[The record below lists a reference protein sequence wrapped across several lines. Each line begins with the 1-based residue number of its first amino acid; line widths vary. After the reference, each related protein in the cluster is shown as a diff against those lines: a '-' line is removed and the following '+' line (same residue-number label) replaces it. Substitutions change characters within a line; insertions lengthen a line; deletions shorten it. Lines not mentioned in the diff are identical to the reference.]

1 MPLIHMHVSIGNYSQ
16 RLIQKS
22 FFLVLFFILPLVA
35 CPLWGQVVQ
44 KKQLVSSDYYGWG
57 KIIIDKVSPDE
68 KWVCYKM
75 EYEKGGDT
83 LFIRNHFSHKSYS
96 FPKGRNGFF
105 AGNKFICKIDK
116 GITIVDLKTAFRE
129 NLSDV
134 DRYSY
139 NQQTEQLIFL
149 LADKEANKKLV
160 IRSFKNST
168 IREIKDVT
176 DFSLSPSGNHLAYF
190 SNDNKT
196 SFVSQINLKSQEGP
210 KLIALNKKGN
220 FMGFTW
226 NKNGNALAFY
236 QQDRNMKI
244 NALIYYLSKEDK
256 LYKLD
261 SASAV
266 GFPKNTD
273 IIYENLN
280 GIFISDD
287 AEKVFFSIRNQEEI
301 IYKSHQSD
309 VEIWNGNDKWTYL
322 QEKNFG
328 NFENGPK
335 TVMWI
340 PKTNYF
346 SAVTSNEFP
355 KVILSGNY
363 KFAIISNPK
372 QYEPQFDF
380 NGPRDYYLLDL
391 STFQKSLL
399 LQRQSYDHK
408 NLIASPK
415 GKSFAYF
422 SENNWW
428 VYNFEEEKH
437 INLTTSLGVKFTAK
451 LHDLQ
456 IESICGSPG
465 WTVDDNE
472 LVFYDKYDIWTVSTS
487 GNETRRLT
495 RGKEEKIRFRIA
507 DMPNKNIDNYI
518 YDGLISREID
528 IRKELILQAEGEDG
542 KTGYF
547 IWSPDGSLEPIVYK
561 DSFIDQLNYGTEKK
575 NFYFREQKFD
585 ISPKLILKERSKEP
599 ITIFKSNPQQENFF
613 WGKSQLINY
622 NSDGNFLKAVLYYPA
637 QYDSKKKYP
646 MIVKIYDRQSNQLH
660 KFENPTYN
668 NVNGFNTTLFTSENY
683 FVLKPDLL
691 LEAKNPGVSALSCV
705 ISAVNK
711 VVETGIVDSSKIG
724 LMGHSYGGFESS
736 FIITQT
742 QLFSAAIASGAITDL
757 NSYYHTINSRSGKP
771 DMWRFGIE
779 QWTMMATPYEA
790 PESYWSNSPIAH
802 VKNVNTPTL
811 LWTGKIDSQVN
822 PSQSF
827 EFYLAL
833 RRLGKKCIMLQYP
846 DENHLLINSLN
857 QKDVTERTMDWFR
870 YFLKNDQSAM
880 WIEKGTK

>member
-1 MPLIHMHVSIGNYSQ
+1 MPPSYIYISIQICNL
-16 RLIQKS
+16 RLIKRS
-22 FFLVLFFILPLVA
+22 FFLFLLFILPLVA
-35 CPLWGQVVQ
+35 CPLLGQEVQ
-44 KKQLVSSDYYGWG
+44 KKQLLSSDYYEWG
-57 KIIIDKVSPDE
+57 KLIIDKASLDE

-75 EYEKGGDT
+75 EYEKDNDT
-83 LFIRNHFSHKSYS
+83 LFIRNNFSHKSYS
-96 FPKGRNGFF
+96 FPKGKNSYF

-116 GITIVDLKTAFRE
+116 GITVLDLKTALRE
-129 NLSDV
+129 NISNV
-134 DRYSY
+134 DHYSY
-139 NQQTEQLIFL
+139 SLQTNQLIFL
-149 LADKEANKKLV
+149 DASNKAKKKLV
-160 IRSFKNST
+160 IRSFKNGKV
-168 IREIKDVT
+168 REIEDVT

-190 SNDNKT
+190 SNHNNT
-196 SFVSQINLKSQEGP
+196 SFVSQINLKTQEGP
-210 KLIALNKKGN
+210 KLIALNKIGN
-220 FMGFTW
+220 FIGLTW
-226 NKNGNALAFY
+226 NKSGNVLAFY

-244 NALIYYLSKEDK
+244 NTLLYYLSKEEK

-261 SASAV
+261 STSV
-266 GFPKNTD
+266 GFPKNIN

-287 AEKVFFSIRNQEEI
+287 AEKVFFSVKNQDEI
-301 IYKSHQSD
+301 VTGKHQSN

-322 QEKNFG
+322 QEKTFG

-363 KFAIISNPK
+363 KYAIISNPK
-372 QYEPQFDF
+372 QHEPQFDF

-399 LQRQSYDHK
+399 LQKQSYDHK
-408 NLIASPK
+408 NLLASPK

-422 SENNWW
+422 NENNWW
-428 VYNFEEEKH
+428 VYNFEEKKH
-437 INLTTSLGVKFTAK
+437 INLTASLGVKFTAK

-465 WTVDDNE
+465 WTVDDNG
-472 LVFYDKYDIWTVSTS
+472 LIIYDKYDIWVVSTS
-487 GNETRRLT
+487 GNEARRLT

-507 DMPNKNIDNYI
+507 NLANKNIDNYI

-547 IWSPDGSLEPIVYK
+547 RWSPDGSLKPIVYK
-561 DSFIDQLNYGTEKK
+561 NSFIDQLNYGAEKK

-585 ISPKLILKERSKEP
+585 ISPRLILKERSKEQ
-599 ITIFKSNPQQENFF
+599 ITIFKSNPQQEKFF

-622 NSDGNFLKAVLYYPA
+622 NSDGNHLKAVLYYPA
-637 QYDSKKKYP
+637 QYDPKNKYP
-646 MIVKIYDRQSNQLH
+646 MIVKIYDRQSNQLY

-691 LEAKNPGVSALSCV
+691 LEAKNPGISASSCV
-705 ISAVNK
+705 VSAVNK
-711 VVETGIVDSSKIG
+711 VVETGMVDSSKIG
-724 LMGHSYGGFESS
+724 LVGHSYGGFESS

-757 NSYYHTINSRSGKP
+757 NSYYHTINSKSGKP

-779 QWTMMATPYEA
+779 QWTMEATPYEA
-790 PESYWSNSPIAH
+790 PESYLSNSPIAN
-802 VKNVNTPTL
+802 VKKINTPVL

-846 DENHLLINSLN
+846 EENHLLINSLN

-880 WIEKGTK
+880 WVEKGTK

>member
-1 MPLIHMHVSIGNYSQ
+1 MLIGNYIK
-16 RLIQKS
+16 RLTQLR
-22 FFLVLFFILPLVA
+22 FFLFLFFILPLVA

-44 KKQLVSSDYYGWG
+44 KKKQLVSSDYYGWG
-57 KIIIDKVSPDE
+57 KLIIDKVSSDE

-75 EYEKGGDT
+75 EYEKGNDT
-83 LFIRNHFSHKSYS
+83 LFIRNNFSHKLYS

-105 AGNKFICKIDK
+105 AGSKFICQIDK
-116 GITIVDLKTAFRE
+116 DIAIVDLKTAVRE
-129 NLSDV
+129 NLSNT

-139 NQQTEQLIFL
+139 SQQTDQLIFL
-149 LADKEANKKLV
+149 LASKEAKKKLV
-160 IRSFKNST
+160 IRSLKNSKV
-168 IREIKDVT
+168 REIEDVT
-176 DFSLSPSGNHLAYF
+176 DFSLCPSGTQLAYF
-190 SNDNKT
+190 SKDKNT
-196 SFVSQINLKSQEGP
+196 SFVSQINLKTENYS
-210 KLIALNKKGN
+210 KLIVLNKKDH
-220 FMGFTW
+220 FMGLTW
-226 NKNGNALAFY
+226 NKIGNALAFY

-244 NALIYYLSKEDK
+244 NALLYYLPKEDK

-261 SASAV
+261 SSSAV
-266 GFPKNTD
+266 SFPKNMN

-287 AEKVFFSIRNQEEI
+287 GEKVFFSVKNQDEI
-301 IYKSHQSD
+301 ITGKHHSD

-328 NFENGPK
+328 DFENGPK

-340 PKTNYF
+340 PKTTNF
-346 SAVTSNEFP
+346 TIVTSNEYP

-363 KFAIISNPK
+363 KYAIVSNPK

-380 NGPRDYYLLDL
+380 NGPRDYYLLNL
-391 STFQKSLL
+391 TTFQRSLL

-415 GKSFAYF
+415 GKSLAYF

-428 VYNFEEEKH
+428 VYNFEEKKH
-437 INLTTSLGVKFTAK
+437 INLTASLGVKFTAK
-451 LHDLQ
+451 LHDLR

-472 LVFYDKYDIWTVSTS
+472 LVTYDNYDIWVLSTS
-487 GNETRRLT
+487 GNEARRLT

-507 DMPNKNIDNYI
+507 DMANKNIDNYI
-518 YDGLISREID
+518 YDGLIGREID
-528 IRKELILQAEGEDG
+528 IRKDLILQAEGEDG

-547 IWSPDGSLEPIVYK
+547 RWNPDGSLKPIVYK
-561 DSFIDQLNYGTEKK
+561 NSFIDQLNYGVEKK

-585 ISPKLILKERSKEP
+585 ISPQLVLKEKNKES
-599 ITIFKSNPQQENFF
+599 ITILKSNPKQEKFF
-613 WGKSQLINY
+613 WGKSELINY
-622 NSDGNFLKAVLYYPA
+622 SITGHSLKAVLYYPA
-637 QYDSKKKYP
+637 QYDPKIKYP

-660 KFENPTYN
+660 KFENPTYE

-705 ISAVNK
+705 ISAVNE

-724 LMGHSYGGFESS
+724 LVGHSYGGFESS

-757 NSYYHTINSRSGKP
+757 NSYYHTINSKSGKP

-779 QWTMMATPYEA
+779 QWTMQATPYEA

-802 VKNVNTPTL
+802 VKNVNTPVL
-811 LWTGKIDSQVN
+811 LWTGKVDSQVDTH
-822 PSQSF
+822 QSF

-846 DENHLLINSLN
+846 DEAHLLIKPLN

-870 YFLKNDQSAM
+870 YFLKNDQSAL
-880 WIEKGTK
+880 WVEKGTK